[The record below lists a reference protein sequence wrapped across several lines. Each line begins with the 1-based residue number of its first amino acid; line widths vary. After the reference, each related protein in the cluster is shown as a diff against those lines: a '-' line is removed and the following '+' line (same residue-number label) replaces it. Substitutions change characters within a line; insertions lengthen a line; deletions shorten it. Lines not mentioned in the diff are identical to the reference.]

1 MSRRKISLARYRKNG
16 DNVDRNYRWNG
27 WKMLPNPT
35 LDQLQVFLT
44 VAETG
49 SFSAASRAL
58 NRAQSVVSYTIANLE
73 AQLEMPLFE
82 RSGAR
87 QPKLTEAG
95 KAMLEDARRILG
107 DLQVMRARVKSL
119 REGLEAEVSVAIS
132 VMVPSRAVV
141 DVLHEFRERFPS
153 VALNLN
159 VGELGVVMDL
169 VLSGKA
175 TIGIGG
181 AVLKQDDS
189 VVTERI
195 GHSFMLPVAA
205 PHHPLAQIDRP
216 LTLGDVR
223 EEVQL
228 VVTDASGRT
237 KGRDFNVLSYKT
249 WRVSDIAM
257 KHQLIKAGLGWGG
270 LPASVIHDDLRSGAL
285 VHLDLDA
292 YEQGEYAIYSMR
304 QLANPPGPAASW
316 MIDAF
321 RTRLSHCPNQADFH
335 AEMAEL
341 RDTAPPLAAE

>member
-1 MSRRKISLARYRKNG
+1 
-16 DNVDRNYRWNG
+16 
-27 WKMLPNPT
+27 MLPNPT

-58 NRAQSVVSYTIANLE
+58 NRAQSVVSYTIGNLE
-73 AQLEMPLFE
+73 AQLEVPLFE

-141 DVLHEFRERFPS
+141 DVLREFREMFPS
-153 VALNLN
+153 VSLSLN
-159 VGELGVVMDL
+159 VGELGMVMDL

-181 AVLKQDDS
+181 AIVQQDDS
-189 VVTERI
+189 IVTERI

-205 PHHPLAQIDRP
+205 RNHPLAGIARP

-249 WRVSDIAM
+249 WRVSDIAT
-257 KHQLIKAGLGWGG
+257 KRQLIKAGLGWGG
-270 LPASVIHDDLRSGAL
+270 LPAPLIHDDLVSGTL

-292 YEQGEYAIYSMR
+292 YEQGEYPIYSVR
-304 QLANPPGPAASW
+304 QLANPPGPAATW

-321 RTRLSHCPNQADFH
+321 RTRLSACPRAADFH
-335 AEMAEL
+335 AQMAEL
-341 RDTAPPLAAE
+341 SEPATPLAAE

>member
-1 MSRRKISLARYRKNG
+1 
-16 DNVDRNYRWNG
+16 
-27 WKMLPNPT
+27 MLPNPT

-73 AQLEMPLFE
+73 AQLEVPLFE

-153 VALNLN
+153 VSLNLN

-169 VLSGKA
+169 VLTGKA

-181 AVLKQDDS
+181 AILKQDDS

-205 PHHPLAQIDRP
+205 PNHPLAAIDRP

-249 WRVSDIAM
+249 WRVSDIAT

-270 LPASVIHDDLRSGAL
+270 LPASVMHDDLRSGAL
-285 VHLDLDA
+285 VHLDLEA

-316 MIDAF
+316 MIEAF

-335 AEMAEL
+335 AEMAGL